1 MGSFDSMK
9 NKLAPL
15 GVYSL
20 EDGSTTVCELK
31 AYSEGLDPLFNR
43 LEEFERESFIATA
56 ETYGLSERERFSDK
70 EKPDLTVEQRRALL
84 TGLEQDLGAKG
95 TPNGFT
101 KHLNDNGIMDFSI
114 DEYPTRQRMS
124 IYINDDLNSAQIK
137 RATKII
143 AQAVPSHIN
152 VKLFFSDDTQID
164 I

>member
-20 EDGSTTVCELK
+20 EEGSTAVCELK
-31 AYSEGLDPLFNR
+31 AYAEGLDPLFNR
-43 LEEFERESFIATA
+43 LQEFERESFIATA

-70 EKPDLTVEQRRALL
+70 EKTDLTVEQRRALL
-84 TGLEQDLGAKG
+84 TGFEQDLGAKG
-95 TPNGFT
+95 TFNGFT
-101 KHLNDNGIMDFSI
+101 KHLRDNGIVSFSI
-114 DEYPTRQRMS
+114 DEHPTLQRMS

-143 AQAVPSHIN
+143 AKAAPSHLN
-152 VKLFFSDDTQID
+152 VMLFFFDGTQIT